1 MMPGRTQGPV
11 MAMARTER
19 APRGKPDERFQSA
32 YRAYYRQVYV
42 YFRRRTDVESA
53 QDGCADTF
61 LVAWRR
67 IGDLPDES
75 ETLPWLY
82 GIARRVLA
90 NQWRSRKRS
99 DRLRDRLFGFGAEPE
114 RSPETIVVRAPHIQN
129 VLDALERLKP
139 IDRHVLLLSEW
150 EGQSH
155 KEIARAVGC
164 KPHAVDQRIYRAKH
178 RLEDEHRRAESS
190 AVGMLDQREEGA
202 P

>member
-1 MMPGRTQGPV
+1 MPRRTQDPV
-11 MAMARTER
+11 MAMVRTEL
-19 APRGKPDERFQSA
+19 ASRGDPEDRFRSA
-32 YRAYYRQVYV
+32 YRTHYRQVYV

-53 QDGCADTF
+53 RDGCADTF
-61 LVAWRR
+61 LVTWRR
-67 IGDLPDES
+67 IDDLPDDS
-75 ETLPWLY
+75 EALPWLY

-114 RSPETIVVRAPHIQN
+114 PSPEAIVVRAPHIQN

-139 IDRHVLLLSEW
+139 IDREVLLLSEW

-155 KEIARAVGC
+155 KEIAAAVGC

-178 RLEDEHRRAESS
+178 RLEDELRRMESGS
-190 AVGMLDQREEGA
+190 TGPLDQVEEDTA
-202 P
+202 

>member
-1 MMPGRTQGPV
+1 MMPRRTQGPV
-11 MAMARTER
+11 MAITRTER
-19 APRGKPDERFQSA
+19 TPRGKPEDRFRSA
-32 YRAYYRQVYV
+32 YRTYYRQVYV
-42 YFRRRTDVESA
+42 YFRRRTDFESA

-67 IGDLPDES
+67 IDDLPDDPEV
-75 ETLPWLY
+75 LPWLY

-99 DRLRDRLFGFGAEPE
+99 DRLRDRLLGFGTKPEP
-114 RSPETIVVRAPHIQN
+114 SPETIVIRAPHIQN

-139 IDRHVLLLSEW
+139 IDREVLLLSEW

-155 KEIARAVGC
+155 KEIAATVGC
-164 KPHAVDQRIYRAKH
+164 KPHAVDQRVHRAKN
-178 RLEDEHRRAESS
+178 RLEDELRRIDS
-190 AVGMLDQREEGA
+190 ASTEPFNQVEGGA